1 MAGGKSAGKNFA
13 EGQMI
18 EATIEAV
25 QEDFAPSAPA
35 VDLPEVAP
43 PIDIDELVI
52 CSDAGDLYHA
62 WQCENTELR
71 INLLEFLAQ
80 KAVLLQ
86 NAVAVGGF
94 DRAEFIASGSRLV
107 AQMRAEGRVV
117 VRSSLSGTAIAKNE
131 AAPGTG
137 RAATAQVRNKALQW
151 LEEQLT
157 LPGLF
162 AARLLFPDRT
172 GPSHAIP
179 QFTAEAVDLISRC
192 ATDGFQV
199 LKLQRF
205 HGQRAR
211 WVFEHI
217 VIDCAQWRDGTVLG
231 FVFDRGTLEQ
241 HSAALEQ
248 SIRAFLKLESG

>member
-1 MAGGKSAGKNFA
+1 MT
-13 EGQMI
+13 
-18 EATIEAV
+18 EATIPAEQAEFEPSTTPAEA
-25 QEDFAPSAPA
+25 
-35 VDLPEVAP
+35 PEVVP
-43 PIDIDELVI
+43 PIDIDELLI

-86 NAVAVGGF
+86 NALPFGGF

-107 AQMRAEGRVV
+107 GQMRAEGRVV

-131 AAPGTG
+131 ALPGSV
-137 RAATAQVRNKALQW
+137 RPATPQVRNKALQW

-179 QFTAEAVDLISRC
+179 QFTPEAVELIGRC
-192 ATDGFQV
+192 VTDGFQV

-217 VIDCAQWRDGTVLG
+217 IMECVQWRDGTMLG
-231 FVFDRGTLEQ
+231 LVFDRGTEEQ
-241 HSAALEQ
+241 NLVGVEQ
-248 SIRAFLKLESG
+248 SVQAFLKIEQS